1 MRLAHIVLPSEE
13 GLRLESVLRGSMAI
27 SANQL
32 RITKKN
38 GLPILLDGQLSF
50 TNQKVCAGQRVEIEL
65 PEYPKNSPENEC
77 GNPAANS
84 VRILYEDESLAIAWK
99 SAFLQTHASASHPR
113 GSDTLERRVSLA
125 LGRPAHP
132 VHRLDEE
139 TSGPVV
145 FAKSP
150 YVQHTL
156 QRAIAEGLWQKEY
169 RAAVYH
175 APDPPSGMICAPIRR
190 ESPDSFTRVT
200 AEDGKEAVTRYNT
213 LIRTECFGETVSLLS
228 LTPLTGR
235 THQLRV
241 HLSHIGCPILG
252 DKRYASPESGALSK
266 RIGLSRQQ
274 LCSVSLSFPHP
285 LGKGTVSVRLDDDLE
300 LPFPH
305 ARRIGAISAESCF
318 TP

>member
-1 MRLAHIVLPSEE
+1 
-13 GLRLESVLRGSMAI
+13 MAI

-32 RITKKN
+32 RKTKKN
-38 GLPILLDGQLSF
+38 GLPILLDGQPSF
-50 TNQKVCAGQRVEIEL
+50 TNQKVRAGQRVEIEL
-65 PEYPKNSPENEC
+65 PEYPKNSSEIES
-77 GNPAANS
+77 GTTAANS
-84 VRILYEDESLAIAWK
+84 VRILYEDESLAVVWK
-99 SAFLQTHASASHPR
+99 SAFLQTHASASRPR
-113 GSDTLERRVSLA
+113 GSDTLERRAALA
-125 LGRPAHP
+125 LGRPVHP

-150 YVQHTL
+150 FVQHTL
-156 QRAIAEGLWQKEY
+156 QRAMAEGLWRKEY

-175 APDPPSGMICAPIRR
+175 SPVPPSGMIRAPIRR

-200 AEDGKEAVTRYNT
+200 AEDGKEAVTQYET
-213 LIRTECFGETVSLLS
+213 LARKEHFGETVSLLS

-252 DKRYASPESGALSK
+252 DKRYASPESGALSE
-266 RIGLSRQQ
+266 RLGLTRQQ

-285 LGKGTVSVRLDDDLE
+285 LGNGTVSVRLEDDLE
-300 LPFPH
+300 LPFSQ